1 MADAV
6 ADFILIPWSL
16 DAQLFCVISNGL
28 APPGSFFELIFD
40 RGVTFGAFSP
50 SFAPDVLS
58 DGFGKVLELECL
70 RAAFLA
76 LAPPVSSLFFLE
88 VSKTVD
94 LPAISTCSLLLL
106 GWA

>member
-1 MADAV
+1 M
-6 ADFILIPWSL
+6 
-16 DAQLFCVISNGL
+16 SNGL
-28 APPGSFFELIFD
+28 APPGSFFEFTFD
-40 RGVTFGAFSP
+40 RGVTFGAFSQ
-50 SFAPDVLS
+50 SFALEVLS

-88 VSKTVD
+88 LSNTPD
-94 LPAISTCSLLLL
+94 LPAVSTCSLLLL